1 MRILIVEDD
10 ETLAKEMGSF
20 LEQWGYEALKAERF
34 DQIQEEFLA
43 SAPQMVLMDI
53 NLPYFDGF
61 YWCTKI
67 RQVSDVPVL
76 YISSRG
82 DNADQI
88 RAMAQG
94 GDDYIEKPFH
104 PEVLKARIRAMLSR
118 TYEYKVREQAFLG
131 GELRFDWE
139 EQALYFGGQEIQLTK
154 SERRVVERLVESRPG
169 VVTREELMMD
179 LWDTDEYVSDGT
191 LTTMISRLRSKLKTV
206 CGVEFIK
213 TKKGLGYFLASP
225 SEIFS
230 EQDRA

>member
-20 LEQWGYEALKAERF
+20 LEQWGYEAVKAERF

-82 DNADQI
+82 DDVDQI

-94 GDDYIEKPFH
+94 
-104 PEVLKARIRAMLSR
+104 
-118 TYEYKVREQAFLG
+118 
-131 GELRFDWE
+131 
-139 EQALYFGGQEIQLTK
+139 
-154 SERRVVERLVESRPG
+154 
-169 VVTREELMMD
+169 
-179 LWDTDEYVSDGT
+179 
-191 LTTMISRLRSKLKTV
+191 
-206 CGVEFIK
+206 
-213 TKKGLGYFLASP
+213 
-225 SEIFS
+225 
-230 EQDRA
+230 